1 MTGLDRDV
9 QKWIELSDYDLAT
22 AEAMLTSK
30 RYLYVLFCCQQTVEK
45 RLNGLIVRETGS
57 FPPRTHDLVR
67 LAGLAKISLDEDRE
81 AFMRRLTN
89 YYIGTRYPEEVSELA
104 RGADNTLAK
113 TYFEKTKE
121 IVRWCDT
128 LLK

>member
-1 MTGLDRDV
+1 
-9 QKWIELSDYDLAT
+9 
-22 AEAMLTSK
+22 
-30 RYLYVLFCCQQTVEK
+30 
-45 RLNGLIVRETGS
+45 
-57 FPPRTHDLVR
+57 VR
-67 LAGLAKISLDEDRE
+67 LAGLANVSLDEDRE

-104 RGADNTLAK
+104 RGADKTLAK